1 MITKFQNSE
10 EIRKAFLDLL
20 SFRSYEDEIQHNTQM
35 LMYRFLSEVE
45 ILMERNNMT
54 KKELAEKIGTSA
66 SYITQLYRGN
76 KPLNME
82 TVAKFQKVFNITFEI
97 KAKLN
102 IESEQGIDMADKE
115 DPELSYVPD
124 EVEGF
129 WYFKSFASLE
139 LNKPLPC
146 GESESESFMTEKS
159 AA

>member
-20 SFRSYEDEIQHNTQM
+20 SFKSYEDEIQHDSQM

-54 KKELAEKIGTSA
+54 KKKLAEKIGTSA

-82 TVAKFQKVFNITFEI
+82 TIAKFQKVFNITFEI
-97 KAKLN
+97 KANSN
-102 IESEQGIDMADKE
+102 IEFEKGSEAANKM
-115 DPELSYVPD
+115 DPEFSYVPD
-124 EVEGF
+124 EVEG
-129 WYFKSFASLE
+129 L
-139 LNKPLPC
+139 
-146 GESESESFMTEKS
+146 
-159 AA
+159 